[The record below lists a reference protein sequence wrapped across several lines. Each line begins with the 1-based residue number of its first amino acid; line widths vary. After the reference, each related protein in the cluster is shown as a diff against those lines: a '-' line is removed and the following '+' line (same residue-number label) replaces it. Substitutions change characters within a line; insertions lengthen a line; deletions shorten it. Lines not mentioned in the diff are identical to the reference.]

1 MKPKS
6 AARYLVLAAI
16 AAATFFVCWLLSRPP
31 QSQYEE
37 GVRSVARIEIPEGTR
52 VAEAVQVDIATG
64 KWQKGTQE
72 EAATEESPKTKSAAT
87 AGASAPSKAPAKA
100 GAATGKD
107 AAAEAESGSDD
118 QDHHVTIT
126 RRRRDGTVEKVDVVS
141 PEEAARRVE
150 RLRKSLTP
158 ESGHK

>member
-1 MKPKS
+1 MKRKS

-16 AAATFFVCWLLSRPP
+16 AAATFFVCWLMSRPS
-31 QSQYEE
+31 QSQYER
-37 GVRSVARIEIPEGTR
+37 GVGSVARIEIPEGTR
-52 VAEAVQVDIATG
+52 VAEAILVDIATG
-64 KWQKGTQE
+64 KWQRGAQK
-72 EAATEESPKTKSAAT
+72 EAATEEGQKTKSATAT
-87 AGASAPSKAPAKA
+87 GPSAPSKAPAKA
-100 GAATGKD
+100 GPAADKD
-107 AAAEAESGSDD
+107 AATEAESGSDD
-118 QDHHVTIT
+118 HNRHVTIT